1 MATRNLKLSHHM
13 VVMLTIFIFVS
24 GITGRIICESPF
36 FGALW
41 VLRHRSFCVSAFS
54 CQCSKSCMLVFMST
68 QLQALS
74 LSSLFYT
81 TVTTLIC
88 FGLLPMQGPV
98 HAYVGMA
105 GGVTSYLSELHTGS
119 QVMVVDSQ
127 GRSRTVLVGR
137 VKIESRPLLLVE
149 VEVEGQRHSVFLQ
162 NSDTVC
168 LVTPGGKLCN
178 VLFFLNTSSQ

>member
-1 MATRNLKLSHHM
+1 MY
-13 VVMLTIFIFVS
+13 V
-24 GITGRIICESPF
+24 
-36 FGALW
+36 
-41 VLRHRSFCVSAFS
+41 
-54 CQCSKSCMLVFMST
+54 
-68 QLQALS
+68 
-74 LSSLFYT
+74 
-81 TVTTLIC
+81 
-88 FGLLPMQGPV
+88 GLLSMQGPV

-119 QVMVVDSQ
+119 QVIVVDAQ

-149 VEVEGQRHSVFLQ
+149 VEVEGQRHSVLLQ

-178 VLFFLNTSSQ
+178 NSFLLKQPTQLLCQIIIKTSKLN